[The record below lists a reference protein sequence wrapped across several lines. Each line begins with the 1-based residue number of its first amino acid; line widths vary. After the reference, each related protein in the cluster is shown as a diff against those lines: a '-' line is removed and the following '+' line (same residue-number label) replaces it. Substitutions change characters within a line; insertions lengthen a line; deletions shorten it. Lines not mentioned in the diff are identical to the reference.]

1 MERPGHQAIEG
12 HKRAPQNPLL
22 GGVAE
27 GRGGFLRSPLSNEL
41 ENEGYG
47 VCLRLVFVVGPRSQ
61 AERRFRSTDIPK
73 FDPENPKARGIIL
86 SFHHWPDEEEAAE
99 ILQKTTAAGLNKMRE
114 IERFKTWVFE
124 WPKLREGIKAQEV
137 CDSLPQL
144 SSLAYCEPDY
154 LLDPAGPVG

>member
-1 MERPGHQAIEG
+1 MKATAFTCLWFLLLVHVASGVE
-12 HKRAPQNPLL
+12 APP
-22 GGVAE
+22 
-27 GRGGFLRSPLSNEL
+27 
-41 ENEGYG
+41 
-47 VCLRLVFVVGPRSQ
+47 
-61 AERRFRSTDIPK
+61 TDFPE
-73 FDPENPKARGIIL
+73 FDLENPKASGIIL